1 MAAIFQPQYW
11 LLWSLVLAFL
21 LFFPIRKIIWAMTIR
36 RAQRRGGHEAV
47 DTAEQKRLLRRAG
60 VTAALLSFV
69 FSVFYTN
76 YLFGVGS

>member
-11 LLWSLVLAFL
+11 LLWSVVLALL
-21 LFFPIRKIIWAMTIR
+21 LFFPIRKIIWVMTIR
-36 RAQRRGGHEAV
+36 RAQRKGEAA
-47 DTAEQKRLLRRAG
+47 DAAEQQRLLLRAG

-76 YLFGVGS
+76 YLFGAGS